1 MTEQQPASSPANQP
15 MFNVER
21 LYIKDLSFENP
32 NAPEVY
38 ARSSDP
44 TVEFN
49 LGTGAKPKG
58 PDHYE
63 VTLQVNARVKDGED
77 VLFLV
82 DVTYAGLFL
91 IKNLPPEHLEA
102 TLGIECP
109 HIIFPYVRRV
119 ISDMVTEGGFKP
131 MVLDPINFAALYHQS
146 KAREAQA
153 ANSKN

>member
-1 MTEQQPASSPANQP
+1 MTDQQPTSPNANQP
-15 MFNVER
+15 MFHVER

-32 NAPEVY
+32 SAPEVY
-38 ARSSDP
+38 ARNSDP

-58 PDHYE
+58 ADYFE
-63 VTLQVNARVKDGED
+63 VTLQVNARVKDGEE

-91 IKNLPPEHLEA
+91 IKNMPPEHLEP

-131 MVLDPINFAALYHQS
+131 MVLDPINFAALYQQS
-146 KAREAQA
+146 KLREAQA
-153 ANSKN
+153 SNARN